1 MKKLKSFLS
10 IFLLFSLLTAVS
22 ARNATSLY
30 IYVQDINEAGPPE
43 VYDDSIIFTYQTKTH
58 VYYVGARFAH
68 ENYRML
74 RYYTKNARGLFVLVL
89 PMPEDVSVL
98 KYRMVID
105 GLWIADPFNPELEE
119 DELGVKHSLLFL
131 PRKLPRYITSPE
143 ILQNGMVKFNLKAET
158 GSHVFIAG
166 DFNNWD
172 PFTYKLTE
180 VTPGIYTIT
189 LKLYPGRHHY
199 YFLVNGRRVIDPYN
213 TEINKDM
220 DGLHVSSFL
229 LLRY

>member
-10 IFLLFSLLTAVS
+10 IFLLFSLLTALS

-30 IYVQDINEAGPPE
+30 IYVQDIEQAGPPE
-43 VYDDSIIFTYQTKTH
+43 VYDDSIIFTYQTKEH
-58 VYYVGARFAH
+58 VYFVGARFAH
-68 ENYRML
+68 ENYRIL
-74 RYYTKNARGLFVLVL
+74 HYYTKNSRGLFVLVL
-89 PMPEDVSVL
+89 PLPEDVSVL
-98 KYRMVID
+98 KYRIVVD
-105 GLWIADPFNPELEE
+105 GVWAADPFNPQLEE
-119 DELGVKHSLLFL
+119 DELGVKYSLFVLHK
-131 PRKLPRYITSPE
+131 KLPRYIISPE
-143 ILQNGMVKFNLKAET
+143 ILANHMVKFNLKAET

-180 VTPGIYTIT
+180 VTPGFYTIT

-213 TEINKDM
+213 TEVNRDM
-220 DGLHVSSFL
+220 DGLKVSSFIVPG
-229 LLRY
+229 Y